1 MADGSGT
8 LLDQAVPRWDVR
20 ERHQRDIAAPVDA
33 VWRAVLDLTVG
44 ELPVT
49 HVLMRVRTFG
59 RGVPS
64 AHDRRLVDA
73 LPPGEVARR
82 EPHELLF
89 GLVSPTS
96 WRKPMSTGPA
106 LQPATTAELARPLP
120 DGWVRVGMNFRLH
133 AAAAGTRLATETRV
147 VATGPRARRVFRAY
161 WLAVRAGSGITRL
174 EMLRA
179 IARRAE
185 DTGG

>member
-1 MADGSGT
+1 MADGPGT

-20 ERHQRDIAAPVDA
+20 ERHQRVVAAPVDA

-49 HVLMRVRTFG
+49 PALMRVRTLG
-59 RGVPS
+59 RVPPG
-64 AHDRRLVDA
+64 AHDHRLVDA

-82 EPHELLF
+82 EPTELLF

-96 WRKPMSTGPA
+96 WRKPMSAGPA
-106 LQPATTAELARPLP
+106 LQPATPAELARPLP
-120 DGWVRVGMNFRLH
+120 DGWVRVGMDFRLQQV
-133 AAAAGTRLATETRV
+133 AAGTRLATETRV
-147 VATGPRARRVFRAY
+147 IASGPRARRVFTIY
-161 WLAVRAGSGITRL
+161 WLAIRAGSAATRR

-185 DTGG
+185 GTGG

>member
-1 MADGSGT
+1 MAEVPGT
-8 LLDQAVPRWDVR
+8 LLDQAVPSWDVR
-20 ERHQRDIAAPVDA
+20 ERHHRDIAAPVET

-49 HVLMRVRTFG
+49 HALMRVRTLG
-59 RGVPS
+59 RVPPG

-82 EPHELLF
+82 EPTELLF

-96 WRKPMSTGPA
+96 WRKPMSAGPA
-106 LQPATTAELARPLP
+106 LQPATTAELARALP
-120 DGWVRVGMNFRLH
+120 DGWVRVGMDFRLH
-133 AAAAGTRLATETRV
+133 EVAAGTRLATETRI
-147 VATGPRARRVFRAY
+147 VATGPRARRVFSLY
-161 WLAVRAGSGITRL
+161 WLAIRAGSAATRR

-185 DTGG
+185 ATGG